1 MFHRTLLDPQLS
13 PLFSLLRFL
22 HLHLVRLHLLRCY
35 IFRRVHPSPLQG
47 GLCIGRLAEQ
57 SPLAEVVEL
66 MSLVPQ
72 ERFQQGTEKRIVDIP
87 MPRVAKAIL
96 EASRTTPAA
105 HFRAIVAEPV
115 HFMKEIPEGVMDTRQ
130 ERISERTGEQN
141 AAVVDVRVPHIM
153 KGIFETIMNVPQQR

>member
-1 MFHRTLLDPQLS
+1 
-13 PLFSLLRFL
+13 
-22 HLHLVRLHLLRCY
+22 
-35 IFRRVHPSPLQG
+35 
-47 GLCIGRLAEQ
+47 
-57 SPLAEVVEL
+57 